1 MEVVKLLGAL
11 VVSQALVACGGL
23 VPSDLFTLP
32 DGGSVGLG
40 EASTIAKDA
49 AGQTSSKD
57 AGADVGASPIDD
69 ATSPPPSDDATTVD
83 DAGESEDGGGDD
95 SGDDAGSGIPCGVF
109 TCSGSTP
116 VCCITVQMQG
126 GQGNASTSCQGSS
139 IDCGQNGGLSVS
151 CASSDDCSSGE
162 ECCAEY
168 GSNHMLQSVSCES
181 SCGTGGLEV
190 CQPNGPPG
198 QCPNGDVCGMTQ
210 IDGYGVCYSQH

>member
-32 DGGSVGLG
+32 DGGYVGPG

-49 AGQTSSKD
+49 AGQPSSKD
-57 AGADVGASPIDD
+57 AGADVGMSPIDD
-69 ATSPPPSDDATTVD
+69 ATSPPPPDDATSAD
-83 DAGESEDGGGDD
+83 DAGESGDGGGDD
-95 SGDDAGSGIPCGVF
+95 SGDDAGSGISCGVF

-126 GQGNASTSCQGSS
+126 GQGNSSTSCGASS
-139 IDCGQNGGLSVS
+139 SDCTQSGGLAVS
-151 CASSDDCSSGE
+151 CASSEDCSSGE

-168 GSNHMLQSVSCES
+168 GTNHMIDSVSCKS
-181 SCGTGGLEV
+181 SCGMAGLEV
-190 CQPNGPPG
+190 CQPNGPAG
-198 QCPNGDVCGMTQ
+198 QCPEGDVCGMTQ
-210 IDGYGVCYSQH
+210 FVGYGVCYSQH